1 MKFLSKVKMIGT
13 LTIHVREAKTGR
25 VVRTVIKENTITY
38 DAGDVLRGL
47 LAQRTTDYAATQL
60 SIGSMRFGTSNTA
73 PTRSD
78 TDLYAEVAAIR
89 KQLLDVNKVDGITGE
104 ISFQATLGT
113 ADGNGSTFQE
123 AGLFTIGA
131 AWNNDVGG
139 SLQMFARQIHSPI
152 PKTSGFSLDYDW
164 TIQFT
169 T

>member
-1 MKFLSKVKMIGT
+1 MRFLSKVKMIGT

-25 VVRTVIKENTITY
+25 IVRTVIKENTITY
-38 DAGDVLRGL
+38 DAGDVLRAL
-47 LAQRTTDYAATQL
+47 LAQRATDPAAANL
-60 SIGSMRFGTSNTA
+60 SLASMRFGTSNTA

-78 TDLYAEVAAIR
+78 TDLLAEVAAVR
-89 KQLLDVNKVDGITGE
+89 KQLLDINKTDGITGE
-104 ISFQATLGT
+104 ITFQATLGT

-123 AGLFTIGA
+123 AGLFTRGST
-131 AWNNDVGG
+131 WNDDVGG
-139 SLQMFARQIHSPI
+139 SLLMFSRQVHSPI